1 MEAGIGMFGD
11 LGIDPRTGI
20 RKPPQQRLKELM
32 AEIKLADEVGLD
44 VFAIGEHHR
53 SDYAVS
59 SPEIILAAAASI
71 TRQIKLTSAVTVLSS
86 SDPVKVF
93 QDFSTVDLL
102 SGGRTEIMVGRG
114 SFIESFPLFGYNLHD
129 YNHLFDEKLELLNAI
144 NNLKEG
150 EPINW
155 KGQFRAPLVNQD
167 IFPRPVN
174 QRLPIWIAVGG
185 TPESVRRAARL
196 GMPLM
201 LAIIG
206 GNPEHFK
213 PLIDYYK
220 QEYELSG
227 HDLSGMQI
235 GIQPHAFIADTSEQ
249 AVEKLYPYYSRQMDK
264 IGSERNW
271 PPFTKQN
278 FEHSRQKYGAL
289 YVGDPEEVADKINYY
304 KEMFGL
310 TRFMAQID
318 VGGADHSDI
327 MRSIELFG
335 LKVAPLIR

>member
-11 LGIDPRTGI
+11 LGIDPGTGI
-20 RKPPQQRLKELM
+20 RKSPQQRLKELM